1 LKKEIDIIRK
11 QIDEGDARVRELIN
25 VIQNDL
31 STKLKATVKVSL

>member
-1 LKKEIDIIRK
+1 MNKEIDIVRK

>member
-1 LKKEIDIIRK
+1 MKKEIDIIRK